1 MENYWVIDEKTYLK
15 VLEMLIDKFQPFKD
29 FTNYISFAESLLS
42 YNLRVDNGIDI
53 DFNRYEVLFLYFSVF
68 DQITLNKQD
77 TEDIRCTE
85 KLIKKQI
92 KHLQTISLNPIDR
105 TQEDKLVYQICRM
118 LHYSYPG
125 DALTDY
131 EKWFYK
137 IYPWGSILYNEKTL
151 EELKEI
157 LIQEEKDYLEGFEKH
172 KNAIIEYID
181 WLKNGNTGIAAEIDK
196 IIEKTNYPRIN
207 DIKTHYLRVKDIFS
221 ALQHVDEKDLNVLDR
236 FLSSVII
243 NAPGDA
249 VERNKQ
255 LKKLKQ
261 QIEQCKQT
269 HKQNNTPVLTIQ
281 NAQQV
286 IDNQNGIIN
295 NFKK

>member
-1 MENYWVIDEKTYLK
+1 MEKYWVFNVGTYFETF
-15 VLEMLIDKFQPFKD
+15 EMLSNKFKPFKD
-29 FTNYISFAESLLS
+29 FMNYVHQGEEIIFYDRLLYLEHRLSFLKCEFL
-42 YNLRVDNGIDI
+42 Y
-53 DFNRYEVLFLYFSVF
+53 LYFSVF
-68 DQITLNKQD
+68 DQITLNKKD
-77 TEDIRCTE
+77 TDYLTE
-85 KLIKKQI
+85 NLIKNQI
-92 KHLQTISLNPIDR
+92 QYLQTISPYPIDR

-118 LHYSYPG
+118 LYYTYPE

-131 EKWFYK
+131 EKSIFE
-137 IYPWGSILYNEKTL
+137 IEPWGSSLYNEKTP
-151 EELKEI
+151 EKIKEKI
-157 LIQEEKDYLEGFEKH
+157 PDEKAYLEGFEKH
-172 KNAIIEYID
+172 KNAIKEYID
-181 WLKNGNTGIAAEIDK
+181 WLKKGNTGIAAEIEK

-207 DIKTHYLRVKDIFS
+207 DIKIEYLRIKDMFN

-261 QIEQCKQT
+261 QIEHCKLI

-286 IDNQNGIIN
+286 IDNQNGTITI
-295 NFKK
+295 KK